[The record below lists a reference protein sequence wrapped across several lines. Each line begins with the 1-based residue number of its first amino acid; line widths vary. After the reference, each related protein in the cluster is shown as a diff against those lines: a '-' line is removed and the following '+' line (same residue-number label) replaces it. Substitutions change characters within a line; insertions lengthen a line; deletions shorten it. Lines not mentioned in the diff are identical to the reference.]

1 MRKPVSR
8 PRPLG
13 VRTSEPMPA
22 TSEPVLWRQPSTR
35 AEAARYLAEFSGE
48 LSSLA
53 KQSRFDLLAYMLDM
67 ARMEATRLADEIKDQ
82 KPDA

>member
-8 PRPLG
+8 PRLSG
-13 VRTSEPMPA
+13 VRTSEPVRA
-22 TSEPVLWRQPSTR
+22 TGDPVLWREPSSR
-35 AEAARYLAEFSGE
+35 AEAARYLAEFAGE
-48 LSSLA
+48 LCSLA

-67 ARMEATRLADEIKDQ
+67 ARMEATRMEEEIKER

>member
-1 MRKPVSR
+1 
-8 PRPLG
+8 
-13 VRTSEPMPA
+13 MPA
-22 TSEPVLWRQPSTR
+22 LSEPVLWREPGTR
-35 AEAARYLAEFSGE
+35 AEAARYLAEFAGE
-48 LSSLA
+48 LCSLA

>member
-8 PRPLG
+8 PHPSG
-13 VRTSEPMPA
+13 EKTSEPMTA
-22 TSEPVLWRQPSTR
+22 TSQAVLWREPATR
-35 AEAARYLAEFSGE
+35 AEAARYLAEFTGE

-67 ARMEATRLADEIKDQ
+67 ARMEATRIADEIRDK
-82 KPDA
+82 KSDA